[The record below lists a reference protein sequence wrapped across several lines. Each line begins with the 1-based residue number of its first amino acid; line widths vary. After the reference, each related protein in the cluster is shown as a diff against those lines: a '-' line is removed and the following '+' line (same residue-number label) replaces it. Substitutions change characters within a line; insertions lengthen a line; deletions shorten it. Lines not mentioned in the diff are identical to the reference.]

1 MNIVMLKDGTEIE
14 ADSVAKGVSF
24 PVLHIHTHAI
34 TPVQAFEIFTPENTQ
49 EITVYDWVYSRVYSF
64 DSKETYY
71 ERTGQESFEITQ
83 DTEVNPDKQY
93 FVKIQQEPIVY
104 HDFTE
109 LYAVQKSPLVDGDIL
124 VWLQRPMQ
132 PWY

>member
-1 MNIVMLKDGTEIE
+1 MYIVKLKDDTEIE

-49 EITVYDWVYSRVYSF
+49 EITVLDWYYLRV
-64 DSKETYY
+64 DSLDGGETYY
-71 ERTGQESFEITQ
+71 ERTGQESFEVTL
-83 DTEVNPDKQY
+83 DTEMNPEKQY
-93 FVKIQQEPIVY
+93 FIKVAKEPAVY

-109 LYAVQKSPLVDGDIL
+109 LYAVQKSPLVEGDIL
-124 VWLQRPMQ
+124 IWLQRPMQ